1 MTEEHATVLI
11 VDDYEVNLELLEAY
25 LIQSHPHFEII
36 KAKSGL
42 EAMSAFNARELDLV
56 LLDVMLPD
64 INGFDLCRMMKDIRK
79 ENFLPIILITALFD
93 RESMMEGLSNG
104 ADDFL
109 SKPVN
114 SDELSVRI
122 RNLLRLRRATV
133 DLNEKYDDLNR
144 DLLLA
149 RNVLNDFLPKKLPD
163 PQDIYTEIIYQPSS
177 IIGGDFYDILTIDE
191 SRYGFFMAD
200 VKGHGASA
208 AMMVA
213 LLKEQ
218 LYEYRPHW
226 TRPAQL
232 MQALNRTMYRFFA
245 NTRDDFFITACYV
258 VYHKDKKAFTWVNAG
273 HTPPAYFEN
282 GQASLLGEP
291 SGLPLGFME
300 DAGYEAGFQAV
311 SRYASLLLYTDG
323 VFELPLFYQ
332 KERYF
337 DNMNG
342 IFDLF
347 ERSGIQPTASMIL
360 SEVAGALRQYEQHDD
375 VNIIGLRF

>member
-1 MTEEHATVLI
+1 MPNQRAKVLI
-11 VDDYEVNLELLEAY
+11 VDDYDVNLELLEAY
-25 LIQSHPHFEII
+25 LIQSHPNFEVI
-36 KAKSGL
+36 KARSGL
-42 EAMSAFNARELDLV
+42 EAMSVFNTRELDLV

-64 INGFDLCRMMKDIRK
+64 INGFDLCRMMKDIRQ

-144 DLLLA
+144 DLQLA
-149 RNVLNDFLPKKLPD
+149 RNVLNDFLPKELPD
-163 PQDIYTEIIYQPSS
+163 PNKVYTEIIYEPSGV
-177 IIGGDFYDILTIDE
+177 IGGDFYDIVTIDE
-191 SRYGFFMAD
+191 SSYGFFIAD

-208 AMMVA
+208 ALMVA

-218 LYEYRPHW
+218 LYEHRRHW
-226 TRPAQL
+226 SQPAVL
-232 MQALNRTMYRFFA
+232 MKALNRTMSRFFSA
-245 NTRDDFFITACYV
+245 TRDDFFITACYLI
-258 VYHKDKKAFTWVNAG
+258 YNHATKQFSWVNAG

-282 GQASLLGEP
+282 GSAVLLREA

-300 DAGYEAGFQAV
+300 NTDYDVGVQEV
-311 SRYASLLLYTDG
+311 KRYASLLLYTDG
-323 VFELPLFYQ
+323 MFEMPLFYQ

-337 DNMNG
+337 DEMSD
-342 IFDLF
+342 IFQLLQ
-347 ERSGIQPTASMIL
+347 RSGIQPTASMIL
-360 SEVAGALRQYEQHDD
+360 SEVSSALRNYEQHDD
-375 VNIIGLRF
+375 VHIIGLRF